1 MLAEGEPAAFFLPLD
16 GVPGLSLQ
24 SDDFGSEFVS
34 WFCSGE
40 LGSDAV

>member
-1 MLAEGEPAAFFLPLD
+1 MLAEGERAAFFLPLD
-16 GVPGLSLQ
+16 EVPGLSLQ
-24 SDDFGSEFVS
+24 SDDFGCEFAA